1 MADMEKTTYTCTD
14 PVATPKPDTSAEHH
28 EMNSHHGQT
37 TTEISYDNTGIS
49 GIVRS
54 PYVFGAALLASF
66 GGFSFGYDQGVIS
79 LILTMPQF
87 HDHFP
92 QVAPGHAHYGFNTG
106 FMTGMLEFGAFIGCL
121 FFPMLADRYSRKW
134 ALAVATAFFCVGAI
148 IQTAAHNYGTLVAG
162 RTIGGVGV
170 GTLAMGAP
178 LYISEIA
185 PPNLRGSLL
194 VLEAISIV
202 IGAIIAYWI
211 TYGTREIA
219 GEWAFRLPF
228 LLQMAPALMVG
239 IGIQFFPFSPRWLA
253 MRHRDED
260 SLKSLEKLRQLPGRD
275 GRIQMEWKGILSEVE
290 FQERMLVFEHGA
302 NANPVILELKQWADL
317 FKPKYIRRTAVALAI
332 PFFQQFSG
340 INAFVYYAPI
350 FFSALGQD
358 YEMSLILSGMVNICQ
373 FVAGIPTFLF
383 LDKMGR
389 RKLAIF
395 GGVAMGIPH
404 MIMAGIVSK
413 YNNKWVDHPGVGWFG
428 VALIYIYVLAYAC
441 SYGPLAWALPAEVF
455 PNSKR
460 AKGVGAATA
469 MVWLANFVIGVIVP
483 EMQLKLGWGTY
494 LFFGCFCFAASVFSF
509 FFVPETAGKSL
520 EQIAAVF
527 GDKLG
532 NDELEIQAQVAEE
545 VWTHGSRHLQ
555 VPVEHMP

>member
-1 MADMEKTTYTCTD
+1 MADNKKGSLTD
-14 PVATPKPDTSAEHH
+14 HLEDSF
-28 EMNSHHGQT
+28 SHDQST
-37 TTEISYDNTGIS
+37 AVISYDNNGIS
-49 GIVRS
+49 GIIRS

-66 GGFSFGYDQGVIS
+66 GGFSFGYDQGVVS
-79 LILTMPQF
+79 LILTLPQF
-87 HDHFP
+87 RQQFPEIAPDHP
-92 QVAPGHAHYGFNTG
+92 RYGFNTG
-106 FMTGMLEFGAFIGCL
+106 FMTGMLEFGAFVGCI
-121 FFPMLADRYSRKW
+121 FFPLLADRYSRKYG
-134 ALAVATAFFCVGAI
+134 LAIATVFFCVGAI
-148 IQTAAHNYGTLVAG
+148 IQTASHNYGTLVAG

-202 IGAIIAYWI
+202 VGAIISYWI

-219 GEWAFRLPF
+219 GDWSFRLPF

-239 IGIQFFPFSPRWLA
+239 VGIQLFPFSPRWLA

-260 SLKSLEKLRQLPGRD
+260 SLRSLETLRRLPRTD
-275 GRIQMEWKGILSEVE
+275 ERVQQEWKGILREVE
-290 FQERMLVFEHGA
+290 LQELVLQREHGA
-302 NANPVILELKQWADL
+302 NTNFVMLEFKQWGDL
-317 FKPKYIRRTAVALAI
+317 FKPKCLRRTAVALAI

-350 FFSALGQD
+350 FFAALGQS

-373 FVAGIPTFLF
+373 FIAGIPTFLF

-395 GGVAMGIPH
+395 GGIAMGIPH
-404 MIMAGIVSK
+404 IIMAGIVSK
-413 YNNKWVDHPGVGWFG
+413 YNDSWESNPGIGWFG
-428 VALIYIYVLAYAC
+428 VALIYIYVLAYAA
-441 SYGPLAWALPAEVF
+441 SYGPLAWTLPAEIF
-455 PNSKR
+455 PSSKR

-469 MVWLANFVIGVIVP
+469 MVWLANFIIGVIVP
-483 EMQLKLGWGTY
+483 EMQIKLGWGTY
-494 LFFGCFCFAASVFSF
+494 LFFGCFCSAASVFSF

-520 EQIAAVF
+520 EQIAGVF
-527 GDKLG
+527 GDDLG
-532 NDELEIQAQVAEE
+532 DEERELDTRAGEMG
-545 VWTHGSRHLQ
+545 TH
-555 VPVEHMP
+555 